1 MSSKFFTN
9 RESNSLFD
17 KFVAVF
23 ENVNVDEFD
32 ALVGYFRSSGYFKL
46 RDHLDKV
53 NKIRIL
59 VGINA
64 DELIAKHNNSY
75 TLFDRSNADATREEF
90 LKNLLDDIQECNYK
104 KEIEDGISKFMEDIE
119 SEKIELRAHP
129 SKKLHAK
136 IYIFKPIVFNEH
148 TSGEVITGSSNLT
161 EAGLGINNWSGN
173 YEFNVMLRDYADV
186 KFAADEFD
194 KLWIE
199 SHPILASDIQK
210 VKEKTFIKEGFTVKQ
225 LYYKLLIEYFGKNV
239 DFDPNAVT
247 DLPKGFIKLNYQ
259 LDAVDQ
265 GLRLLEK
272 HNGFLLSDVVGLGK
286 TIIAILIAKKYFYSN
301 GFPNHLS
308 RTLIVVPP
316 ALEEVWKETIEK
328 FALMNTEIITNG
340 SLHKVL
346 KKANKYDLV
355 IVDEAHK
362 FRNSNTEVYDNL
374 IKICKEHAGRQNEED
389 DSYYQKKII
398 LMSAT
403 PLNNKPDDIKN
414 LVFLFQDGKNSTLDI
429 PNLTSFFNVK
439 KLKWEEA
446 KRLPL
451 QTAKPIIE
459 EIYSD
464 IREKIIQ
471 PLTIR
476 RTRTDLLAHPIYKDD
491 LEKQGIVF
499 PKVGNP
505 KPLYYELDAELDLLY
520 EETLK
525 LLTPKSKELSFNRY
539 KIISFLKPELKKD
552 YKDAERTSEQL
563 VYIMR
568 ILLVKRIDSS
578 FVAFKSS
585 LKRFVDAMEVLLQM
599 RDNNKIVIAPKLKN
613 KVIDMMLDGD
623 DDALFELLVERS
635 VTDPT
640 IKICQ
645 SDDFIDGF
653 FEGVERDLDI
663 LRDLLGKWQKVNTDP
678 KYDKFKG
685 YLSHMMDKKR
695 NPEGKVIVFSE
706 SKDTTTYIVKRLKED
721 NIKGVIDVDASNR
734 KIRIKDLKE
743 NFDANYKEGQ
753 KNEFNIV
760 ITTEV
765 LAEGVNLH
773 RSNTIVN
780 YDTPWNATRLMQRI
794 GRVNRIGSTAAEVF
808 VYNFFPTTKVENDI
822 ELKKKAIL
830 KLVAFHNALG
840 EDSQIYSPDEGDIES
855 FGLFDQAPTEERD
868 LNLNFLMELRKY
880 REDYQEE
887 FLKIK
892 NLPLKVRVALED
904 EKLKATSYCFLKNER
919 KNLFYEVSNDET
931 KELSFTKMAES
942 LKSSIDCDT
951 TQIPES
957 HYTHVDTS
965 LKAFQKEV
973 VKETTQIL
981 TADDKKGP
989 QEKASSELIAGY
1001 SKAAFVNDEQRE
1013 LMKLALKCIQLHSLP
1028 NMTNELFKLSR
1039 NLKKSGLLP
1048 LIAFEAIMKIIEKY
1062 PVRNNATKD
1071 KKQSLK
1077 TKEVT
1082 PRVILSLTYC

>member
-1 MSSKFFTN
+1 
-9 RESNSLFD
+9 
-17 KFVAVF
+17 
-23 ENVNVDEFD
+23 
-32 ALVGYFRSSGYFKL
+32 
-46 RDHLDKV
+46 
-53 NKIRIL
+53 
-59 VGINA
+59 
-64 DELIAKHNNSY
+64 
-75 TLFDRSNADATREEF
+75 
-90 LKNLLDDIQECNYK
+90 
-104 KEIEDGISKFMEDIE
+104 
-119 SEKIELRAHP
+119 
-129 SKKLHAK
+129 
-136 IYIFKPIVFNEH
+136 
-148 TSGEVITGSSNLT
+148 
-161 EAGLGINNWSGN
+161 
-173 YEFNVMLRDYADV
+173 
-186 KFAADEFD
+186 
-194 KLWIE
+194 
-199 SHPILASDIQK
+199 
-210 VKEKTFIKEGFTVKQ
+210 
-225 LYYKLLIEYFGKNV
+225 
-239 DFDPNAVT
+239 
-247 DLPKGFIKLNYQ
+247 
-259 LDAVDQ
+259 
-265 GLRLLEK
+265 
-272 HNGFLLSDVVGLGK
+272 
-286 TIIAILIAKKYFYSN
+286 
-301 GFPNHLS
+301 
-308 RTLIVVPP
+308 
-316 ALEEVWKETIEK
+316 
-328 FALMNTEIITNG
+328 
-340 SLHKVL
+340 
-346 KKANKYDLV
+346 
-355 IVDEAHK
+355 
-362 FRNSNTEVYDNL
+362 
-374 IKICKEHAGRQNEED
+374 
-389 DSYYQKKII
+389 
-398 LMSAT
+398 
-403 PLNNKPDDIKN
+403 
-414 LVFLFQDGKNSTLDI
+414 
-429 PNLTSFFNVK
+429 
-439 KLKWEEA
+439 
-446 KRLPL
+446 
-451 QTAKPIIE
+451 
-459 EIYSD
+459 
-464 IREKIIQ
+464 
-471 PLTIR
+471 
-476 RTRTDLLAHPIYKDD
+476 
-491 LEKQGIVF
+491 
-499 PKVGNP
+499 
-505 KPLYYELDAELDLLY
+505 
-520 EETLK
+520 
-525 LLTPKSKELSFNRY
+525 
-539 KIISFLKPELKKD
+539 
-552 YKDAERTSEQL
+552 
-563 VYIMR
+563 MR

-794 GRVNRIGSTAAEVF
+794 GRVNRIGSTAPEVF

-880 REDYQEE
+880 REENQEE

-904 EKLKATSYCFLKNER
+904 KKLKSTSYCFLKNER

-942 LKSSIDCDT
+942 LKSSINCET

-957 HYTHVDTS
+957 HYIHVDTS